1 MAKMIQIESTLLEEE
16 LKKRNLNK
24 RDVSRK
30 LGHGPGY
37 ISDALNRRRISESA
51 SLVLK
56 IYYDIDPESYTR
68 KEPQKQKAETTPE
81 LENVG
86 GGNGLDYNRLHKIIY
101 SAVYMALKRID
112 RERKE
117 N

>member
-1 MAKMIQIESTLLEEE
+1 MAKMIQIERNLLEEE
-16 LKKRNLNK
+16 LKKRSLNQ

-37 ISDALNRRRISESA
+37 INDALNRGRISKSA
-51 SLVLK
+51 ALVLK
-56 IYYDIDPESYTR
+56 IYYDIDPDSYIR
-68 KEPQKQKAETTPE
+68 KEPQKPKEESAPE

-101 SAVYMALKRID
+101 SAVYMAMKRIEK
-112 RERKE
+112 ERKE